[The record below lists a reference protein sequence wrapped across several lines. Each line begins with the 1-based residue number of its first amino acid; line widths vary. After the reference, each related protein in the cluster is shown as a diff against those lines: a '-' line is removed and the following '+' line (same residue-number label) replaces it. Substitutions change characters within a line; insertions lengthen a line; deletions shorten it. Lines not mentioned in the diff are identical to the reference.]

1 MNPLVHAVQPRYTP
15 HPKECKPSAA
25 TSEYF
30 LLYNRHAELV
40 EKSDANYRRLCAL
53 DDFFQKHAT
62 AAASILQP
70 VFEELR
76 CKADLQT
83 EIYEEF
89 HTIASKMD
97 QRVGRNVVHDGK
109 LVWRSYRDNVF
120 GNGSV
125 LYGVYAKAEDA
136 NLFLKNAEDVMDRQ
150 QHLTPPR
157 HRLQIFP

>member
-1 MNPLVHAVQPRYTP
+1 MPEIKKLKVQ
-15 HPKECKPSAA
+15 
-25 TSEYF
+25 
-30 LLYNRHAELV
+30 EL
-40 EKSDANYRRLCAL
+40 
-53 DDFFQKHAT
+53 
-62 AAASILQP
+62 
-70 VFEELR
+70 
-76 CKADLQT
+76 
-83 EIYEEF
+83 

-120 GNGSV
+120 GNGTV
-125 LYGVYAKAEDA
+125 LYGVYTKAEDA